1 MSVCRFLYQNLLSDP
16 AQVSVS
22 SAQPGMVGM
31 PVAQARGTAVAY
43 ASGLHQ
49 GGQDRV
55 FLLEI
60 DSLAAGDG
68 VGQATF
74 RWRRGDHGDWE
85 GLGLTTQRSF
95 LDLADGVRVKWV
107 SGAGPDFVKGDA
119 WSILAGRNQ
128 GPALL
133 LDRDRDTTWQATG
146 RAAES
151 ITMDLGAS
159 QAVAALVLADHNL
172 TDQAQVILM
181 ASEQAGNW
189 QAPAY
194 SQALAV
200 TRPHLCALPGQA
212 FHHWRLAI
220 SDPANPAGTI
230 SASLLYLGHCF
241 QPSRMFG
248 ARYTRTLVAGR
259 STTATDAGKVAGSAR
274 GLAESWRISFR
285 GLGQADVAGFQA
297 MYQAVHDPLSGRLSP
312 LFFTPFGEDPASTL
326 YCLPGASLTP
336 VYQHLGSY
344 ALDLELQEVIRTHV

>member
-1 MSVCRFLYQNLLSDP
+1 MSVCRFLYQNLLGDP

-55 FLLEI
+55 FLVEI
-60 DSLAAGDG
+60 ESLTAGDG

-74 RWRRGDHGDWE
+74 RWRRADGSDWE
-85 GLGLTTQRSF
+85 GAGLTAQKSF

-107 SGAGPDFVKGDA
+107 SGAGPDFVKGDS

-133 LDRDRDTTWQATG
+133 LDRDRDTTWRATG
-146 RAAES
+146 CAEEN
-151 ITMDLGAS
+151 IGVDLGAS
-159 QAVAALVLADHNL
+159 REVAALVLADHNL
-172 TDQAQVILM
+172 SDQAQVTLL
-181 ASEQAGNW
+181 ASDQADNW
-189 QAPAY
+189 QAPQF
-194 SQALAV
+194 SLPLAV
-200 TRPHLCALPGQA
+200 IRPHLCALPQQC
-212 FHHWRLAI
+212 FRHWRLDI
-220 SDPANPAGTI
+220 SDPGNPAGAV
-230 SASLLYLGHCF
+230 SASLLYLGPYF

-248 ARYTRTLVAGR
+248 VRYGHTLVAGR
-259 STTATDAGKVAGSAR
+259 STTATDAGKVAGSTR
-274 GLAESWRISFR
+274 GLAEVWRVGFR
-285 GLGQADVAGFQA
+285 GLNQADVAGFQA
-297 MYQAVHDPLSGRLSP
+297 MYQAIHDPLSGRLSP
-312 LFFTPFGEDPASTL
+312 LFFTPFGEDPAGTL